1 MPKKMAGQKSIG
13 WKAALAIKPAS
24 TAKIGFTERA
34 WQKARQSA
42 LTLDLDV
49 DGSHFQGVNL
59 RHVCRK

>member
-24 TAKIGFTERA
+24 TAKIEFTERA

-42 LTLDLDV
+42 LILEPDV
-49 DGSHFQGVNL
+49 DGLHFQGVNFP
-59 RHVCRK
+59 HVCGK

>member
-1 MPKKMAGQKSIG
+1 MPTINAGQKSIG

-42 LTLDLDV
+42 STSDLAV
-49 DGSHFQGVNL
+49 DGSHF
-59 RHVCRK
+59 

>member
-13 WKAALAIKPAS
+13 WNEALAIKPAN

-42 LTLDLDV
+42 LTLDSAV
-49 DGSHFQGVNL
+49 CRSHF
-59 RHVCRK
+59 KA

>member
-42 LTLDLDV
+42 LTSDLAV
-49 DGSHFQGVNL
+49 DGSHFQGVNFAG
-59 RHVCRK
+59 VCRK

>member
-34 WQKARQSA
+34 WQKVWQSA
-42 LTLDLDV
+42 LTLVPAV
-49 DGSHFQGVNL
+49 DG
-59 RHVCRK
+59 

>member
-34 WQKARQSA
+34 WQKARKSA
-42 LTLDLDV
+42 LTLV
-49 DGSHFQGVNL
+49 PAVEGPHFQGVNFP
-59 RHVCRK
+59 HVCWK